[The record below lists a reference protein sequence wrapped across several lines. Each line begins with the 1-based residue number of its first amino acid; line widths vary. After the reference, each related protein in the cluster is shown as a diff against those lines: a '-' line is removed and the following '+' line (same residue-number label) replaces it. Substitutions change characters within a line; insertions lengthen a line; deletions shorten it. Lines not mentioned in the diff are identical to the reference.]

1 MTRFR
6 IANRNR
12 RGFTLV
18 ELLVVITVIGLLVA
32 LLIPAVGAA
41 RESARNS
48 ACMSNLRQL
57 GLGLTQYADKYG
69 HFCSGATDWR
79 RDGCITE
86 VGWVADL
93 VSLGIVPGQML
104 CPSNEH
110 QLTETYNDLLGM
122 DATAGDACVE
132 RLGKSAGKLPDGTEK
147 PAPCRTIAAAAVGS
161 DARRAAIEKMV
172 LEPGYNTNYTAS
184 WYLVRSKPNLDASG
198 NLKAP
203 SGCPTA
209 LSSRS
214 SSGGPLHRARAETS
228 EAPASNV
235 PLLADGATAAGGTL
249 QLSHQIGS
257 FVSGANLV
265 SSFTSGPVSNE
276 TLGPP
281 TFSSGTT
288 YNGASGWWAGWT
300 KKTLQD
306 YRKFGPVHGRGKGSC
321 NILFAD
327 GHVGSFSDNNGD
339 GFLNNGFDPSKY
351 TGSGVIGFADANVEL
366 PPAEIYSAWSLNTGS
381 KR

>member
-1 MTRFR
+1 MASYQ
-6 IANRNR
+6 IAVRAR

-48 ACMSNLRQL
+48 ACMSNLRQF
-57 GLGLTQYADKYG
+57 GIGLTQYADKFGYY
-69 HFCSGATDWR
+69 CSGAMDWR
-79 RDGCITE
+79 RDGCVTE

-93 VSLGIVPGQML
+93 VTAGIAPGQML

-110 QLTETYNDLLGM
+110 QLSETFNDLMGM
-122 DATAGDACVE
+122 DAAAGDACVQ

-147 PAPCRTIAAAAVGS
+147 PAPCRTIAAAAANS
-161 DARRAAIEKMV
+161 DARRTAIEKMV

-184 WYLVRSKPNLDASG
+184 WYLVRTKPNLDASG
-198 NLKAP
+198 NLKAA
-203 SGCPTA
+203 SGCPSA

-214 SSGGPLHRARAETS
+214 ASAGPLHRARAEAS

-235 PLLADGATAAGGTL
+235 PLLADGATASGGTL
-249 QLSHQIGS
+249 QLSQQIGKY
-257 FVSGANLV
+257 VSGANLV
-265 SSFTSGPVSNE
+265 SSFASGPVSNE
-276 TLGPP
+276 SMGPP
-281 TFSSGTT
+281 TFSSGTA
-288 YNGASGWWAGWT
+288 YGGATGWWAGWT

-306 YRKFGPVHGRGKGSC
+306 YRKFGPVHGRGQGGC

-327 GHVGSFSDNNGD
+327 GHVASFLDNNGD

-351 TGSGVIGFADANVEL
+351 TGSGEIGFTDANVEL
-366 PPAEIYSAWSLNTGS
+366 PPGEFYSAWSLSTGS